1 MDYTEVRLKLYK
13 IADRIERYHILNDNE
28 KVYPFIKEAK
38 DIEDVI
44 EFLDKKGVI

>member
-1 MDYTEVRLKLYK
+1 MDYTEARLKLYK
-13 IADRIERYHILNDNE
+13 VADRIERYHYFNDND
-28 KVYPFIKEAK
+28 KIFPFSKEAK